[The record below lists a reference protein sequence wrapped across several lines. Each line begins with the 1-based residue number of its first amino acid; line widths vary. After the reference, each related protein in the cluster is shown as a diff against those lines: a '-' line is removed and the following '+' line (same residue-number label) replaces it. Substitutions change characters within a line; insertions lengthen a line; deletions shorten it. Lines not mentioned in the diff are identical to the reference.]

1 MATKRAA
8 IRYTAELKLESS
20 GLAPTV
26 RSLSPVH
33 GWSRLYQAGPYLI
46 DLMLEPRRG
55 GARLVGQVLPSD
67 GIVDEDAGVRLLG
80 GGIERRTILEDGGG
94 FIVDLPAGN
103 AFDLEIDLGE
113 TELLVSEIGVG

>member
-1 MATKRAA
+1 MATEMGKP
-8 IRYTAELKLESS
+8 RYTAELRLESS

-26 RSLSPVH
+26 RSLSYVH

-55 GARLVGQVLPSD
+55 GARLVGQVLPPE
-67 GIVDEDAGVRLLG
+67 GIVDDDAGVRLRG

-94 FIVDLPAGN
+94 FIVDLPAGD
-103 AFDLEIDLGE
+103 AFDLAIDLA
-113 TELLVSEIGVG
+113 TAELYVPEIGVG